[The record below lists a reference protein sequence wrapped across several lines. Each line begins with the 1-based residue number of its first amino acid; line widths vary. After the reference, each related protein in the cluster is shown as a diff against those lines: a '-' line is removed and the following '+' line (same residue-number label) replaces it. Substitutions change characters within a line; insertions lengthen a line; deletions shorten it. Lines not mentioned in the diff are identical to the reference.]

1 MTMDLQAMRR
11 EYLQGGLR
19 RADMTAN
26 PHDQFAE
33 WMRQAIEMD
42 IIDPTAM
49 VLATATPEGGI
60 SQRIVLLKGF
70 DAEGFVFYSNYDS
83 RKGQAMALNPRV
95 SLHFPWHALERQVII
110 AGQVD
115 RIPAARSAEYFH
127 SRPRESQL
135 AAIASEQS
143 RPVPDRDALELAF
156 SRLQQEYDGREI
168 PVPDDWGGY
177 IVRPERMEFWQG
189 GRHRLHDRF
198 EYQQQ
203 GGGEWALQ
211 RLSP

>member
-1 MTMDLQAMRR
+1 MDLQAMRR

-19 RADMTAN
+19 RRDMASN
-26 PHDQFAE
+26 PHEQFAE

-49 VLATATPEGGI
+49 VLATAMPDGDI

-83 RKGQAMALNPRV
+83 RKGRAMAANPRV
-95 SLHFPWHALERQVII
+95 SLHFPWHALERQVIV

-143 RPVPDRDALELAF
+143 QPVADRDTLEQAF
-156 SRLQQEYDGREI
+156 VRLQQEYADREI
-168 PVPDDWGGY
+168 PVPEDWGGY

-189 GRHRLHDRF
+189 GRYRLHDRF
-198 EYQQQ
+198 EYQLQAT
-203 GGGEWALQ
+203 GGWALQ